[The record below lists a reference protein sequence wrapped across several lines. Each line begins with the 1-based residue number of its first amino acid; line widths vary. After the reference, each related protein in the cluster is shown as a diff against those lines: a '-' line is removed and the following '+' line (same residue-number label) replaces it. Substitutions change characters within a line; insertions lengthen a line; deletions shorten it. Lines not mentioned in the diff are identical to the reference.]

1 VEVINKK
8 LWQEVI
14 KGLGLPSSITSAA
27 FTLRT
32 QYTKYLYPY
41 ECTKKNLSNPNDL
54 AAAIEGNKREGRRG
68 SYGAYHDMGMGMQ
81 VSSQAGGMMPSQIS
95 PMSLVTGPPRFNGNG
110 NSHAM
115 PPSSHSPAN
124 GGPHDPMSAIEMTRL
139 ALLKMYGASPP
150 VSLPNLPPLP
160 GLPADILQQAQQQ
173 QEKAMNL
180 HLQQQ
185 KSAEDFAS
193 RVRESERL
201 KTSDADDE
209 EEAVETAEDEEPEPV
224 VKKSS
229 ENHTSILEN
238 ENSLSPIP
246 SKKRHRS
253 NDSDDEVEVS
263 SPKKQQTLG
272 LPGVNIKMANR
283 GDGRNGDSSLVVSLE
298 INGTTYQGVLFAQP
312 GSGKQGQQLNRSSS

>member
-1 VEVINKK
+1 MIFQLLKNNFP
-8 LWQEVI
+8 L
-14 KGLGLPSSITSAA
+14 KGCVNYNFYSYFLG
-27 FTLRT
+27 
-32 QYTKYLYPY
+32 
-41 ECTKKNLSNPNDL
+41 
-54 AAAIEGNKREGRRG
+54 
-68 SYGAYHDMGMGMQ
+68 
-81 VSSQAGGMMPSQIS
+81 
-95 PMSLVTGPPRFNGNG
+95 
-110 NSHAM
+110 
-115 PPSSHSPAN
+115 SHSPAN

-193 RVRESERL
+193 RIRESERL
-201 KTSDADDE
+201 KASEDDE
-209 EEAVETAEDEEPEPV
+209 EEAVEAEDEEEPEV
-224 VKKSS
+224 VKKS
-229 ENHTSILEN
+229 ENHTSSASLLN

-263 SPKKQQTLG
+263 SPKKHQTLG

-283 GDGRNGDSSLVVSLE
+283 GKSCKNVQ
-298 INGTTYQGVLFAQP
+298 I
-312 GSGKQGQQLNRSSS
+312 